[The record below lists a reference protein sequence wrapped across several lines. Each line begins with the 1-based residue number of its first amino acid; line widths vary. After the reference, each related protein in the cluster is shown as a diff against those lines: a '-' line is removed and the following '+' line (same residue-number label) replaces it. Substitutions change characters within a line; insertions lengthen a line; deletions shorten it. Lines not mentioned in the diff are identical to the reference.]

1 MLRRNSTRIS
11 KRQEKIYNIC
21 GEMVLV
27 YSVIDNAPLCEDC
40 VPIKKQ
46 KKIMGESAMIDKILR
61 K

>member
-1 MLRRNSTRIS
+1 MC
-11 KRQEKIYNIC
+11 NIC

-46 KKIMGESAMIDKILR
+46 KKIMGESTMIDNILG
-61 K
+61 KPNP